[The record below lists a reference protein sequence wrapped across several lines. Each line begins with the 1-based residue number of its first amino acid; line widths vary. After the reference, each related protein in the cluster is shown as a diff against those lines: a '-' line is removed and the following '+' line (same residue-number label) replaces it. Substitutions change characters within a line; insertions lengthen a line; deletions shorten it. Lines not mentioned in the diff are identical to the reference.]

1 MARGQFAQQNT
12 IKTAIHNSIINFY
25 FVTGFYSLVR
35 YLHSL
40 RFGSLILNLEVIE
53 QHLEM
58 VLRC

>member
-1 MARGQFAQQNT
+1 MAWVQFAQQNT
-12 IKTAIHNSIINFY
+12 IKTAIHNSRINLY

-40 RFGSLILNLEVIE
+40 RLGSLILNLEVIE